1 MSKLPDISKPSKQEV
16 ELYLKK
22 GENSKKYDN
31 QEKAIVKLFQNYLS
45 ENKTI
50 EDILIKVSIVNQFDS
65 TNILDIHTVANHILS
80 LNIDERL
87 SSNDF
92 SLVEDIG
99 HVTIKDKSIYF
110 YSFATKYCAHHSPEI
125 YPIYDSYVSKIL
137 IHFKNQ
143 YQFTSF
149 KVEELKNYQIFND
162 TIEAFINFFELNE
175 YKKSEIDRY
184 LWLLGKTYYPNNY
197 LKSKETE

>member
-22 GENSKKYDN
+22 DENSKKYDN
-31 QEKAIVKLFQNYLS
+31 QEKAIVKLFQNYVS

-65 TNILDIHTVANHILS
+65 TNIFDIHTVANHILN

-87 SSNDF
+87 SSNDL

-99 HVTIKDKSIYF
+99 RVTIKDKQIYF
-110 YSFATKYCAHHSPEI
+110 YSFATKYCAHHSPKI

-143 YQFTSF
+143 YKFTTF
-149 KVEELKNYQIFND
+149 KVDDLKNYKIFND
-162 TIEAFINFFELNE
+162 TIETFINFFELNE
-175 YKKSEIDRY
+175 YKKNEIDRY

-197 LKSKETE
+197 SKPKETE